1 MSARRAARKIAD
13 GIAGG
18 CAEITITPQ
27 AFLAA
32 RFGNVSPELKRLA
45 MMGVHMTLPDPM
57 EGQNTPHRGEE
68 VREREP
74 LTASTFGSSAARRYN
89 QVGAFAEP

>member
-1 MSARRAARKIAD
+1 MSARRAARKIVD
-13 GIAGG
+13 GIARG

-32 RFGNVSPELKRLA
+32 RFGNLSPELKRLA
-45 MMGVHMTLPDPM
+45 MMDMHMALPDPV
-57 EGQNTPHRGEE
+57 EGENMPHRGEE
-68 VREREP
+68 VRERESVP
-74 LTASTFGSSAARRYN
+74 ARTFGSSAARRYN